1 LINYPKKVSIEI
13 NSGLSS
19 RFPAIVP
26 AFACLG
32 YPFLSLAGQY
42 GKSPTA
48 ENHYINK
55 VVVAAFVDQPRR
67 TPRNM
72 KKNAK
77 ARE

>member
-1 LINYPKKVSIEI
+1 LLSYAKKASIKIN
-13 NSGLSS
+13 NDLSS
-19 RFPAIVP
+19 RFPEIV
-26 AFACLG
+26 ATSACLG
-32 YPFLSLAGQY
+32 YPSLSLAGQC

-48 ENHYINK
+48 ENHYIKK

-77 ARE
+77 S